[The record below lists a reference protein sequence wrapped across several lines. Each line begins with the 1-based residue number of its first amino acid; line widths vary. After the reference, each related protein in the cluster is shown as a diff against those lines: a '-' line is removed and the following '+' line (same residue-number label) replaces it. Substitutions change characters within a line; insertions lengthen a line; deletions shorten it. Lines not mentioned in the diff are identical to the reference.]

1 MENKF
6 DLIEKYLMNEMSV
19 REQVEFEE
27 SLRSDPELMKEFLLR
42 KDINDAIIEE
52 DIIGLR
58 NNLNEIVNIQPT
70 FVKKINNPF
79 IYSAIAA
86 VIILIV
92 VIANIYIF
100 PLGQMDKNEVFQS
113 YYTAYPAIMSFR
125 SPVDQTEIEKILYEA
140 FNYYDDGKYGMASK
154 YFKQVLEKDSTNYM
168 SQFYLSICEI
178 EKNNLSEA
186 EEYLNDLILKKN
198 HILWEQ
204 SHWYLALVYL
214 KQNEIIKAENILKKI
229 VNENMTQKPDAEFIL
244 KILY

>member
-19 REQVEFEE
+19 REQKEFEE
-27 SLRSDPELMKEFLLR
+27 SLRNNPDLMKEFLLR

-52 DIIGLR
+52 DVLSLR
-58 NNLNEIVNIQPT
+58 NNLNEIVNTEPATTI
-70 FVKKINNPF
+70 KIKSSYV
-79 IYSAIAA
+79 YSAVAA

-113 YYTAYPAIMSFR
+113 YYSVYPAIMSFR
-125 SPVDQTEIEKILYEA
+125 SPVDQTEIERILYDA
-140 FNYYDDGKYGMASK
+140 FNYYDEGKYEMASK

-168 SQFYLSICEI
+168 SQFYVAVCEI

-186 EEYLNDLILKKN
+186 EEYLNDLILKKS
-198 HILWEQ
+198 HIFREQ

-214 KQNEIIKAENILKKI
+214 KQNEMISAENILKKI
-229 VNENMTQKPDAEFIL
+229 VKENMMQKSDAQFIL

>member
-1 MENKF
+1 MENEF

-27 SLRSDPELMKEFLLR
+27 SLRSDPDLMKEFLLR
-42 KDINDAIIEE
+42 KNINDAIIEE
-52 DIIGLR
+52 DVLSLR
-58 NNLNEIVNIQPT
+58 NNLNEIVNTEPVTTRII
-70 FVKKINNPF
+70 KKSY
-79 IYSAIAA
+79 IYSAVAA

-100 PLGQMDKNEVFQS
+100 PLGQMDKNEVFQ
-113 YYTAYPAIMSFR
+113 YYYSAYPAVMSFR
-125 SPVDQTEIEKILYEA
+125 SPVDQTEIEKILYDA
-140 FNYYDDGKYGMASK
+140 FNYYDDGEYEMASK

-168 SQFYLSICEI
+168 SQFYLSVCEI

-198 HILWEQ
+198 HIFWEQ

-214 KQNEIIKAENILKKI
+214 KQNEMISAESILKKI
-229 VNENMTQKPDAEFIL
+229 VQENMTQKSDAQLIL

>member
-1 MENKF
+1 MESKF

-27 SLRSDPELMKEFLLR
+27 SLRSDPGLMKEFLLR

-58 NNLNEIVNIQPT
+58 NNLDEILNTEPVS
-70 FVKKINNPF
+70 VKKINNTF
-79 IYSAIAA
+79 IYSAVAA

-92 VIANIYIF
+92 VVANIYIF
-100 PLGQMDKNEVFQS
+100 PFSRMDKNEIFQS
-113 YYTAYPAIMSFR
+113 YYTAYPAIMGFR
-125 SPVDQTEIEKILYEA
+125 SPVDQTEIEKILYDA
-140 FNYYDDGKYGMASK
+140 FNYYDDGKYEMASG
-154 YFKQVLEKDSTNYM
+154 YFMQVLEKDNSNYM
-168 SQFYLSICEI
+168 SQFYLSVCEI

-198 HILWEQ
+198 HIFWEQ

-214 KQNEIIKAENILKKI
+214 KQNEMISAESILKK
-229 VNENMTQKPDAEFIL
+229 VVQENMTQKSDAKFIL